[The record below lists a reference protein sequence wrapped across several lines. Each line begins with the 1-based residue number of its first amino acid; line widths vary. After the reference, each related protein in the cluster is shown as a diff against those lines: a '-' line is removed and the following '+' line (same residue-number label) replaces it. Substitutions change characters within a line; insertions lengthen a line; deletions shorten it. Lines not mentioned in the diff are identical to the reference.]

1 MGKGV
6 YVFSKLLLGFDVIAA
21 VLQEAVE
28 GEDYVLQFVLFFLGG
43 LDNWVKILLRQVPKE
58 LFFLKIR
65 VKVYIV
71 SLHIY
76 HKLVAFSL
84 IACSPLPLEG
94 LML

>member
-43 LDNWVKILLRQVPKE
+43 LDN
-58 LFFLKIR
+58 
-65 VKVYIV
+65 
-71 SLHIY
+71 
-76 HKLVAFSL
+76 
-84 IACSPLPLEG
+84 
-94 LML
+94 